1 MQRGAPIIQELD
13 QLDGEAQVVYRTLVL
28 PGWLGPKHGMPDTLY
43 GYIEKARGQVSILLD

>member
-1 MQRGAPIIQELD
+1 MQRGAHIIQELD